1 MLANTVTAA
10 ADVTFTGITKAV
22 AAGVILSVKSVN
34 DFSSSTRR
42 ISVSQR
48 Y

>member
-1 MLANTVTAA
+1 VLANTVTAA